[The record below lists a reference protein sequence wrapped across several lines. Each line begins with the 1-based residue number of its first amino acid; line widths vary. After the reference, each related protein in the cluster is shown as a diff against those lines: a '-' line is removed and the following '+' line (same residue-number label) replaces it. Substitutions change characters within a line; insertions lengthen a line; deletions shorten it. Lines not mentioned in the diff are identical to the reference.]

1 MKITITRKHDF
12 AEGKTKS
19 MLDILIDD
27 FGIAVSGVKAIEGN
41 SGVFFAL
48 PSQAFDGRDGKKAYK
63 NIVAFPEK
71 EDYWKFQAA
80 MKDAYSNY
88 GSVPLP
94 KDESISN
101 HKDEIETTAGT
112 SSGYST
118 YNDDLPF

>member
-63 NIVAFPEK
+63 NIVAF
-71 EDYWKFQAA
+71 
-80 MKDAYSNY
+80 S
-88 GSVPLP
+88 
-94 KDESISN
+94 
-101 HKDEIETTAGT
+101 
-112 SSGYST
+112 
-118 YNDDLPF
+118 